1 MWHKGIEH
9 VNSKEYLIFF
19 YSDRKTMNKIVN
31 EIETP
36 KLAESTALETD
47 SVIKLSGISKK
58 YNLYNNR
65 QDRLKEA
72 LHPRRKIYH
81 RDFYALKDINLEVK
95 RGEVLGIVGKNGSG
109 KSTLLKV
116 VSNILTPTAG
126 AVEVKGKVV
135 ALLELGAG
143 FNPEFTG
150 IENIYFYCSLIGYNL
165 QQTEEIVGE
174 IIDFSELGDFVY
186 QPLKTYSS
194 GMRARLAFAVSVN
207 VDPDILI
214 LDEVLAVGDE
224 LFRRKC
230 YARMEE
236 FFKGGKT
243 MLFVSHDANSI
254 NQLCTRAILLDKGQ
268 CILEGPTKMV
278 TMNYQKYLSA
288 KKENITT
295 VRQEIIDLD
304 NNKELKMNYKKEIDI
319 KDSDTKNKKSNN
331 ETVNKNIS
339 GYIVEEQN
347 RHFKYTMK
355 DEINNNFYIDGF
367 EPKTTI
373 RTGKD
378 VQIEDY
384 VILDKNGLK
393 VNILEFGETYV
404 LRFKATFLSDVLNV
418 KFGAQIKQMNGTII
432 SGANTKDYFGVDIYK
447 IEKGKKFIIY
457 YTFQCL
463 LKNDTYYTNIF
474 VDNRSET
481 SEIFDAN
488 VFKVVLPS
496 NFRFGGYVSL
506 KQQIT
511 YTEIL

>member
-1 MWHKGIEH
+1 MIDIAIKCEQA
-9 VNSKEYLIFF
+9 SKYYKL
-19 YSDRKTMNKIVN
+19 YDSPKDRF
-31 EIETP
+31 
-36 KLAESTALETD
+36 
-47 SVIKLSGISKK
+47 
-58 YNLYNNR
+58 
-65 QDRLKEA
+65 KEA
-72 LHPRRKIYH
+72 LDPFRRRRY
-81 RDFYALKDINLEVK
+81 REFFALKNIDLEIK
-95 RGEVLGIVGKNGSG
+95 KGEILGVVGSNGSG
-109 KSTLLKV
+109 KSTLLKLIAGV
-116 VSNILTPTAG
+116 IPPSSGHLTVNGNVSAM
-126 AVEVKGKVV
+126 
-135 ALLELGAG
+135 LELGSG
-143 FNPEFTG
+143 LNPDLTG
-150 IENIYFYCSLIGYNL
+150 IQNIYFGGIMLGISPEEMK
-165 QQTEEIVGE
+165 TKVDEIVAFAE
-174 IIDFSELGDFVY
+174 IGDFIN
-186 QPLKTYSS
+186 QPMKTYSS
-194 GMRARLAFAVSVN
+194 GMKARLGFALAVN
-207 VDPDILI
+207 INSDILVIDEI
-214 LDEVLAVGDE
+214 LSVGDD

-230 YARMEE
+230 YARMED

-243 MLFVSHDANSI
+243 ILFVSHDLNSL

-488 VFKVVLPS
+488 VFKVVLPA